1 MLEFC
6 VHVLIMS
13 AVFGIAAVSLN
24 LQAGTS
30 GLLNFGQIALFG
42 LGAYAVAILT
52 RAGVPWPLALPVGML
67 AAGAGGIA
75 IGRLGRDL
83 AAEYWALAT
92 LAVAELVRL
101 VAVNE
106 DWLTGGPQGLGG
118 LPGLFQSLEGPVRP
132 AAILALVAALLTA
145 SMLVARH
152 LSRTQFGRVL
162 RLMRENPDLATALG
176 HDIVAYKVRVLA
188 IGGAMAGLAGGLYTL
203 YLSYIGPDQ
212 LLPFET
218 FLIWTMVVLGGM
230 GNVLGAVAGAVL
242 VTALYAGIPFL
253 KDVAAIPSDLTGS
266 LRVFAIGLIV
276 LAVLMLKPQGL
287 VPERMRRFH
296 AQRP

>member
-1 MLEFC
+1 VLEFC
-6 VHVLIMS
+6 LHVLIMS
-13 AVFGIAAVSLN
+13 AIFGIAAVSLN
-24 LQAGTS
+24 LQAGTG

-42 LGAYAVAILT
+42 IGAYAVAILT
-52 RAGVPWPLALPVGML
+52 RAGLPWPAALLAGMAAAAL
-67 AAGAGGIA
+67 AGFA

-101 VAVNE
+101 VALNE
-106 DWLTGGPQGLGG
+106 DWLTGGPQGIGG
-118 LPGLFQSLEGPVRP
+118 IAVLFPGLDGVARALATLAL
-132 AAILALVAALLTA
+132 AALLLLGTALVARRLGD
-145 SMLVARH
+145 
-152 LSRTQFGRVL
+152 TQFGRVL

-176 HDIVAYKVRVLA
+176 HDIVACKVKVLA

-203 YLSYIGPDQ
+203 YLAFIGPDQ

-218 FLIWTMVVLGGM
+218 FLIWTMVVLGGL
-230 GNVLGAVAGAVL
+230 GNVAGAVVGALL

-253 KDVAAIPSDLTGS
+253 KDAVALPSDLTGS
-266 LRVFAIGLIV
+266 LRVFAIGSIV

-287 VPERMRRFH
+287 VPERLRRLH

>member
-6 VHVLIMS
+6 LHVLIMS
-13 AVFGIAAVSLN
+13 AIFGIAAVSLN

-42 LGAYAVAILT
+42 IGAYAVAILT
-52 RAGVPWPLALPVGML
+52 RAGLPWPAALLAGIG
-67 AAGAGGIA
+67 AAALGGFA

-101 VAVNE
+101 VALNE
-106 DWLTGGPQGLGG
+106 DWLTGGPQGIGG
-118 LPGLFQSLEGPVRP
+118 IIGLFPGLDGVARAL
-132 AAILALVAALLTA
+132 ATLALAAALLLATV
-145 SMLVARH
+145 LVARR
-152 LSRTQFGRVL
+152 LGQTQFGRVL

-176 HDIVAYKVRVLA
+176 HDIVACKVKVLA
-188 IGGAMAGLAGGLYTL
+188 IGGGMAGLAGGLYTL
-203 YLSYIGPDQ
+203 YLAFIGPDQ

-218 FLIWTMVVLGGM
+218 FLIWTMVVLGGL
-230 GNVLGAVAGAVL
+230 GNVAGAVVGALL
-242 VTALYAGIPFL
+242 VTTLYAGIPFL
-253 KDVAAIPSDLTGS
+253 KDFVALPPDLTGS
-266 LRVFAIGLIV
+266 LRVFAIGSIV
-276 LAVLMLKPQGL
+276 LAALMLKPQGL
-287 VPERMRRFH
+287 VPERLRRLH